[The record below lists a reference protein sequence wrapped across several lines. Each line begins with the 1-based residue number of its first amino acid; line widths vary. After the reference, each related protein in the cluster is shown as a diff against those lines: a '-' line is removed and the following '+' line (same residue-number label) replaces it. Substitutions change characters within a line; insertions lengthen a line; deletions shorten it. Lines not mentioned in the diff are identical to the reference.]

1 MNVEKYR
8 CDTDV
13 NVGKYKSDT
22 DHDVNVGYTG
32 LIQK

>member
-13 NVGKYKSDT
+13 NAGKYQSDT

>member
-1 MNVEKYR
+1 MNVEKYQ
-8 CDTDV
+8 CDTDM
-13 NVGKYKSDT
+13 NVGKYQSDT